1 MTSLR
6 TIAAAK
12 LNLTLEILGKREDG
26 FHDLSSVAISLDLA
40 DDVRL
45 TPDDVLLTPGGD
57 GRTIAYLDA
66 DGHPFSIQTNDDI
79 IARAWSALEAHCD
92 LQMSGRVDVVKRIP
106 VTSGLG
112 GGSTNAA
119 AFLRLANEAWT
130 LGLSDDDLSRIGSQ
144 VGSDVAA
151 CVIGGPV
158 MMAGRGERVESIE
171 APSAS
176 LGGWAV
182 LLYRPEIPVP
192 EDKTATMYRSL
203 RSSDFRDGAYS
214 SALEERLLAGR
225 SPTQDDCINSFD
237 ASAREVMQGL
247 TPAWRRMGAAIARA
261 AVDTS
266 ARPVT
271 PLLAGAG
278 PTMFAILA
286 PETAHAAATELQ
298 GAPGLTRVVL
308 PIARAEATIVCT
320 D

>member
-1 MTSLR
+1 MTSLS

-12 LNLTLEILGKREDG
+12 LNLTLEVLGKREDG

-45 TPDDVLLTPGGD
+45 TPDDVRLPPGGD
-57 GRTIAYLDA
+57 KRTIAYQDA
-66 DGHPFSIQTNDDI
+66 DGRPFSIQTNDDI
-79 IARAWSALEAHCD
+79 IARVWIALETHCD
-92 LQMSGRVDVVKRIP
+92 LQMNGRVDVVKRIP

-112 GGSTNAA
+112 GGSTDAA

-130 LGLSDDDLSRIGSQ
+130 LGLSDDVLSEIGSQ
-144 VGSDVAA
+144 VGSDVPA

-176 LGGWAV
+176 FGGWAV

-203 RSSDFRDGAYS
+203 RSSDFRDGARS
-214 SALEERLLAGR
+214 SALRQRLLAGGL
-225 SPTQDDCINSFD
+225 PTHDDCINSFD
-237 ASAREVMQGL
+237 AAAREVMQGL

-261 AVDTS
+261 AVNTN
-266 ARPVT
+266 AQPVT

-278 PTMFAILA
+278 PTMFAILS
-286 PETAHAAATELQ
+286 PETAHAAATDLQ

-308 PIARAEATIVCT
+308 PIARAEATIICI

>member
-1 MTSLR
+1 MTSLS

-12 LNLTLEILGKREDG
+12 LNLTLEVLGKREDG

-45 TPDDVLLTPGGD
+45 THGGD
-57 GRTIAYLDA
+57 VRTIAYQDA
-66 DGHPFSIQTNDDI
+66 DGRPFSIQTNHDI

-92 LQMSGRVDVVKRIP
+92 LQMNGRVDVVKRIP

-112 GGSTNAA
+112 GGSTDAG

-130 LGLSDDDLSRIGSQ
+130 LGLSDDDLCRIGSQ

-176 LGGWAV
+176 LVGWAV

-214 SALEERLLAGR
+214 SALKERLLAGN
-225 SPTQDDCINSFD
+225 SPTHDDCINSFD

-247 TPAWRRMGAAIARA
+247 TPAWRRMGTAIARA
-261 AVDTS
+261 AVDTD
-266 ARPVT
+266 APPVT

-286 PETAHAAATELQ
+286 PETAHAAATDLQ
-298 GAPGLTRVVL
+298 GAPGFTRVVL
-308 PIARAEATIVCT
+308 PIARAEATNICI

>member
-1 MTSLR
+1 MTSFS

-12 LNLTLEILGKREDG
+12 LNLTLEVLGKREDG

-40 DDVRL
+40 DNVR
-45 TPDDVLLTPGGD
+45 LTPGGD
-57 GRTIAYLDA
+57 KRTITYQDA

-79 IARAWSALEAHCD
+79 IARVWSALETHCD
-92 LQMSGRVDVVKRIP
+92 QQMHGRIDVVKRIP

-112 GGSTNAA
+112 GGSTDAA

-176 LGGWAV
+176 RVGWAV
-182 LLYRPEIPVP
+182 LLHRPEIPVP

-203 RSSDFRDGAYS
+203 RSSDFRDGARS
-214 SALEERLLAGR
+214 SALRQLLLAGEH
-225 SPTQDDCINSFD
+225 PTHDDCINSFD

-247 TPAWRRMGAAIARA
+247 TPAWRRMGAAIGRA
-261 AVDTS
+261 AVDTD
-266 ARPVT
+266 AQPVT

-278 PTMFAILA
+278 PTMFAILT
-286 PETAHAAATELQ
+286 PETAHAAATALQ
-298 GAPGLTRVVL
+298 GAPGFTRVVL
-308 PIARAEATIVCT
+308 PITRAEATNICI

>member
-1 MTSLR
+1 MNSLS

-12 LNLTLEILGKREDG
+12 LNLTLEVLGKREDR

-45 TPDDVLLTPGGD
+45 TPGGD
-57 GRTIAYLDA
+57 TRTIAYQDA
-66 DGHPFSIQTNDDI
+66 DGRPFSIQTNDDI
-79 IARAWSALEAHCD
+79 IARVWLALETHCD
-92 LQMSGRVDVVKRIP
+92 LQMNGRVDVLKRIP

-112 GGSTNAA
+112 GGSTDAG

-130 LGLSDDDLSRIGSQ
+130 LGLSVDDLCRIGSQ

-158 MMAGRGERVESIE
+158 LMAGRGERVESIA

-176 LGGWAV
+176 LVGWAV

-203 RSSDFRDGAYS
+203 RSSDFRVGAYS
-214 SALEERLLAGR
+214 SSLKERLLAGR
-225 SPTQDDCINSFD
+225 RPTQDDCINSFD

-261 AVDTS
+261 AVDTD
-266 ARPVT
+266 AQPVT

-278 PTMFAILA
+278 PTMFAILG
-286 PETAHAAATELQ
+286 PETAHAAATELE

-308 PIARAEATIVCT
+308 PIARTEATIIRI